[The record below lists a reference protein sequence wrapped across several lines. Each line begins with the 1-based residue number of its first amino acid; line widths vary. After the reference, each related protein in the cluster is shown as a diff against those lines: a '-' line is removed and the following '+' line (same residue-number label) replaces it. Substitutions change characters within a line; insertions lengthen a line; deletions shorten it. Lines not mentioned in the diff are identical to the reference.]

1 MRKGPLYGMDERYA
15 RQIVIP
21 EIGSVGQARLR
32 RSRVLVVGA
41 GGLGSPILLYLAA
54 SGVGTLGI
62 ADDDRVT
69 LSNLNRQILYTVQDL
84 GLSKALTAVQRVRA
98 LNPDVKAIPYEERVL
113 RDNGHGLVLQYDL
126 VVEASDN
133 LETKALMNELCVGAN
148 LPLVWGAVSRFEG
161 QMGTYLPGHACRSC
175 VFPQIPGPGSYPT
188 PAELGVV
195 GATAGVIGALEAQ
208 EALKILLG
216 IGEPLRDRILLWE
229 GSRALFDIVSLERNP
244 DCSVCGKK
252 AA

>member
-1 MRKGPLYGMDERYA
+1 MDERYA
-15 RQIVIP
+15 RQVVIP
-21 EIGSVGQARLR
+21 EIGIEGQSRL
-32 RSRVLVVGA
+32 SKARVLVVGA

-54 SGVGTLGI
+54 AGVGVLGI

-69 LSNLNRQILYTVQDL
+69 PSNLNRQILYTAQDL

-113 RDNGHGLVLQYDL
+113 RDNGHSLVLQYDL

-133 LETKALMNELCVGAN
+133 LETKALMNEVCVGAK

-161 QMGTYLPGHACRSC
+161 QMGTYLPGHACRCC
-175 VFPQIPGPGSYPT
+175 VFPQTPEPGTYPT
-188 PAELGVV
+188 PAELGIV

-216 IGEPLRDRILLWE
+216 IGEPLSDRILLWE
-229 GSRALFDIVSLERNP
+229 GTRVVFDIVSLERNP
-244 DCSVCGKK
+244 DCPVCGKRTT
-252 AA
+252 A

>member
-1 MRKGPLYGMDERYA
+1 MDERYA

-21 EIGSVGQARLR
+21 EIGSEGQARLR
-32 RSRVLVVGA
+32 KARVLVVGA

-54 SGVGTLGI
+54 AGVGALGI

-69 LSNLNRQILYTVQDL
+69 LSNLNRQILYTMQDL

-113 RDNGHGLVLQYDL
+113 RDNGHSLVSQYDL

-175 VFPQIPGPGSYPT
+175 VFPQTPEPGTYPT
-188 PAELGVV
+188 PAELGIV

-216 IGEPLRDRILLWE
+216 IGEPLSDRILLWE
-229 GSRALFDIVSLERNP
+229 GTHALFDIVSLERNP
-244 DCSVCGKK
+244 DCPVCGKK
-252 AA
+252 GA

>member
-1 MRKGPLYGMDERYA
+1 MDERYA

-21 EIGSVGQARLR
+21 EIGSEGQLRLR

-69 LSNLNRQILYTVQDL
+69 LSNLNRQVLYTTQDL

-113 RDNGHGLVLQYDL
+113 RDNGHLLVSQYDL

-161 QMGTYLPGHACRSC
+161 QMGTYLPGHACRSS
-175 VFPQIPGPGSYPT
+175 VFPQTPEPGTYPT

-195 GATAGVIGALEAQ
+195 GAVAGVIGALEAQ
-208 EALKILLG
+208 EALKILLA
-216 IGEPLRDRILLWE
+216 IGEPLSDRILLWE
-229 GSRALFDIVSLERNP
+229 GLYGRFDIVSLDRNP
-244 DCSVCGKK
+244 DCPVCGKR
-252 AA
+252 AI